1 MKPLGDKERGWIFE
15 MRFAKNPMWGLKG
28 IKLGIRFS
36 SVNTPF
42 LNALH
47 KWAIEL
53 M

>member
-36 SVNTPF
+36 LVKHHF
-42 LNALH
+42 
-47 KWAIEL
+47 
-53 M
+53 

>member
-1 MKPLGDKERGWIFE
+1 MKPLGDKEQGWIFE

-28 IKLGIRFS
+28 IKLGE
-36 SVNTPF
+36 TPF
-42 LNALH
+42 LSALH